1 MAHYGII
8 GAGISGLTLAWKLKS
23 QGHRVTIWES
33 DSTVGGVI
41 GSVREGDWL
50 AEIGP
55 NSIQDSDSSVM
66 ELVESLGLS
75 NQLLEASTTAKRRFI
90 VRDKS
95 PHLVPISPVSALT
108 TPLFSTVA
116 KFGILLEPFRSAG
129 GPNNPKSK
137 GNVSNELKDVDLGI
151 STDHQI
157 IEFDESLASFVD
169 RRLGS
174 EFLDYA
180 INPMVGGIYAGK
192 PERLSVK
199 HAFPKIYALEK
210 EFGSLIKGAIGRILE
225 KKKSGQTSHKKRVLS
240 FKNGLGELIDALAKK
255 IGPDLL
261 LNQSVIKVVKNA
273 DGSYQITTQA
283 NKISTALKTP
293 DSDGS
298 MDPIGF
304 TPPSDTILFNVDKIV
319 YAGTTWR
326 LNEIQFENI
335 TGLPDSY
342 LPTLNYAPV
351 ASVTLGYPIK
361 NIVHPLD
368 GFGVL
373 VPEVENMNILGCL
386 FTSSIFAGRAPA
398 GHATLTVYIGGM
410 RNPDITYLPDDKL
423 LKLIY
428 DDLHQLLG
436 IKNNPVF
443 VNIMR
448 WENAI
453 PQYEMGFSAYLK
465 RMDDIEVNN
474 DGFYFIGN
482 YRTGISL
489 DACIRHS
496 WNWNSEL
503 D

>member
-8 GAGISGLTLAWKLKS
+8 GAGISGLTLAWKLKK

-33 DSTVGGVI
+33 GSTAGGVI
-41 GSVREGDWL
+41 GSVRENEWL

-95 PHLVPISPVSALT
+95 PHLVPNSPVSALT
-108 TPLFSTVA
+108 TPLFSTGA
-116 KFGILLEPFRSAG
+116 KLGILLEQFRSVG

-137 GNVSNELKDVDLGI
+137 GNVSNQLKDDDLAT
-151 STDHQI
+151 STDDHI

-169 RRLGS
+169 RRLGP

-199 HAFPKIYALEK
+199 HAFPKVFALEK

-225 KKKSGQTSHKKRVLS
+225 RKKSGQTPHKKRVLS
-240 FKNGLGELIDALAKK
+240 FKNGLGDLIDALTKK
-255 IGPDLL
+255 LDTDLL
-261 LNQSVIKVVKNA
+261 LNQSVIKVVKNP
-273 DGSYQITTQA
+273 DGSYQVTARA
-283 NKISTALKTP
+283 NKMTKLPNTPST
-293 DSDGS
+293 DGS
-298 MDPIGF
+298 LDPVGF
-304 TPPSDTILFNVDKIV
+304 TPPTVTNLFTVDKLV

-335 TGLPDSY
+335 SGLPDSY

-361 NIVHPLD
+361 NILHPLD

-386 FTSSIFAGRAPA
+386 FTSSIFPGRAPA
-398 GHATLTVYIGGM
+398 GHATLTVFIGGM
-410 RNPDITYLPDDKL
+410 RNQDMTYLPDEKL

-428 DDLHQLLG
+428 ADLYQLLG
-436 IKNNPVF
+436 IKENPVF
-443 VNIMR
+443 VHIKR
-448 WENAI
+448 WRNAI

-465 RMDDIEVNN
+465 RLDDIEMNN
-474 DGFYFIGN
+474 DGFHFIGN

-496 WNWNSEL
+496 WNWNSGR